1 MQLLC
6 IKVIKIT
13 LIHAYYDLYMANI
26 YLLIFIYFSPQVK
39 KRDIMNIPIAWPS
52 RCPVKIE
59 KEGPVKIEKE
69 VEMLGVDAILD
80 VDDISRTISTG
91 V

>member
-1 MQLLC
+1 MIIC
-6 IKVIKIT
+6 
-13 LIHAYYDLYMANI
+13 
-26 YLLIFIYFSPQVK
+26 SPQVK

-69 VEMLGVDAILD
+69 VEMLGVDAIQD
-80 VDDISRTISTG
+80 VDDISRTISAG

>member
-1 MQLLC
+1 
-6 IKVIKIT
+6 VIKFTSIQ
-13 LIHAYYDLYMANI
+13 AYHDQYKANI
-26 YLLIFIYFSPQVK
+26 NSLFITISSPQVK

-69 VEMLGVDAILD
+69 VEMLGVDTIQD
-80 VDDISRTISTG
+80 VDDISRTIITG

>member
-1 MQLLC
+1 MA
-6 IKVIKIT
+6 KT
-13 LIHAYYDLYMANI
+13 NYLYI
-26 YLLIFIYFSPQVK
+26 DICSPQVK

-59 KEGPVKIEKE
+59 KGGPVKIEKE

-80 VDDISRTISTG
+80 IDDISRTISPG
-91 V
+91 E